1 MFRCTVV
8 VAECDASIQL
18 VASAPTHHAGTSCPH
33 RECSTHPS
41 DRGHQMM
48 AEALAG
54 PLGRAVAEE
63 AAAAAG
69 VVQRSRR
76 DDPRLAGLPP
86 PMIPGNTES
95 PTTVCA
101 MQVRAGGGRGGWV
114 G

>member
-1 MFRCTVV
+1 MRRWERWAG
-8 VAECDASIQL
+8 AEAAASS
-18 VASAPTHHAGTSCPH
+18 ARHAPTPPLPTAA
-33 RECSTHPS
+33 RRSTHPS

-54 PLGRAVAEE
+54 PLARAVAEQ

-69 VVQRSRR
+69 SLQRSRR
-76 DDPRLAGLPP
+76 RDERLEGMPP

-101 MQVRAGGGRGGWV
+101 MQVRCRGG
-114 G
+114 